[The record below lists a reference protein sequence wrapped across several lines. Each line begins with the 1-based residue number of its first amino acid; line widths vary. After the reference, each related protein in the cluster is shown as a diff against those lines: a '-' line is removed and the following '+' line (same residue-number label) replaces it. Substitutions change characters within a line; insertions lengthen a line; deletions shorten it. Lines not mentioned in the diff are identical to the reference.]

1 MWYRRRPYWRR
12 RGIWGFPFMLFFF
25 ILIFSHSWSLF
36 LIGIVI
42 SIILSLFIRSIMA
55 GAFGAGRPN
64 TPPTWQQPYQQ
75 QAPYQ
80 QQTPYYQPST
90 PAGQEQPAQ
99 PSEYRAQPEQP
110 YYQPT
115 QAQEPYY
122 RPTQAQQ
129 QPEQMPPMQQ

>member
-55 GAFGAGRPN
+55 GAFRAGRPN

-75 QAPYQ
+75 YYQPYQ
-80 QQTPYYQPST
+80 QPYQSYDQGYQYQPPATPYQEPGPQSQNQQSKYD
-90 PAGQEQPAQ
+90 EQPQ
-99 PSEYRAQPEQP
+99 
-110 YYQPT
+110 
-115 QAQEPYY
+115 
-122 RPTQAQQ
+122 
-129 QPEQMPPMQQ
+129 

>member
-25 ILIFSHSWSLF
+25 ILIFSHSWTLF

-75 QAPYQ
+75 PHQPYQ
-80 QQTPYYQPST
+80 QPYQSYDQGYQYQPPATPYQEPGPQSQNQQSKYD
-90 PAGQEQPAQ
+90 EQP
-99 PSEYRAQPEQP
+99 
-110 YYQPT
+110 
-115 QAQEPYY
+115 QAQYPQELP
-122 RPTQAQQ
+122 PI
-129 QPEQMPPMQQ
+129 EQ

>member
-25 ILIFSHSWSLF
+25 LLIFSHSWSLF
-36 LIGIVI
+36 LIGIVL

-75 QAPYQ
+75 PQQPYQ
-80 QQTPYYQPST
+80 QYYQPSQQPYQSYDQGYQYQPPAT
-90 PAGQEQPAQ
+90 PYQEPGPQSQNQQSQYDEQP
-99 PSEYRAQPEQP
+99 
-110 YYQPT
+110 
-115 QAQEPYY
+115 QAQYPQELP
-122 RPTQAQQ
+122 PI
-129 QPEQMPPMQQ
+129 EQ